1 MVQVGV
7 IAVAMIAAVIAIVS
21 GGGITEINAAIT
33 AGTVPSG
40 FWRLD
45 AIGLKAILFMVLP
58 VALAALCDQQ
68 TVQRINAA
76 KSEKVSMTAHIIST
90 LMCIGLALLPAIIGM
105 YGAAVYG
112 VTDNTAFFQVVM
124 HKLPPLVSA
133 ITIAAVIAAIMS
145 TIDGTVIAFSTVML
159 KNVYQG
165 MINPKVDEKTL
176 KKGDTILSIVVL
188 VFALVLSLQFDNII
202 NLLSST
208 YIFLTACCL
217 VPFVGGMYWKR
228 GTAKGA
234 TVSSIVGL
242 IISVLNMTKI
252 YVLPMSDFSPIII
265 ALGVYVIV
273 SLCDKE
279 GQKRNLECNVR

>member
-1 MVQVGV
+1 
-7 IAVAMIAAVIAIVS
+7 
-21 GGGITEINAAIT
+21 
-33 AGTVPSG
+33 
-40 FWRLD
+40 
-45 AIGLKAILFMVLP
+45 
-58 VALAALCDQQ
+58 
-68 TVQRINAA
+68 
-76 KSEKVSMTAHIIST
+76 
-90 LMCIGLALLPAIIGM
+90 
-105 YGAAVYG
+105 
-112 VTDNTAFFQVVM
+112 
-124 HKLPPLVSA
+124 
-133 ITIAAVIAAIMS
+133 MS
-145 TIDGTVIAFSTVML
+145 
-159 KNVYQG
+159 
-165 MINPKVDEKTL
+165 
-176 KKGDTILSIVVL
+176 
-188 VFALVLSLQFDNII
+188 NII